1 MRSPAFASLLA
12 AACVATPAFALDQPV
27 VWRDDTGCAY
37 LLTPQGG
44 ISPRLKRDGVP
55 DCPDATPGPP
65 LTSAPII
72 SDNAVR
78 EMQRGLDT
86 LRREVERLGDRLRR

>member
-1 MRSPAFASLLA
+1 MRVHALAFVLA
-12 AACVATPAFALDQPV
+12 TLCVAAPALALDQPV

-44 ISPRLKRDGVP
+44 ISPRLKRDGLP
-55 DCPDATPGPP
+55 DCPDAATGPP